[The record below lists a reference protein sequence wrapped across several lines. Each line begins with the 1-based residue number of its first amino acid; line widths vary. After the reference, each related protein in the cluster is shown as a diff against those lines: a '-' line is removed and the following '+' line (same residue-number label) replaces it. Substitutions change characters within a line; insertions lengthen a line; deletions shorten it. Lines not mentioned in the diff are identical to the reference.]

1 MLPAA
6 PIGDNDQTETTM
18 PLDESLSERLPTPDE
33 AEKARKA
40 GAILTRHTNRKR
52 GLSLH
57 VKHGSESASVELP
70 PAIARL
76 MLDLLECI
84 GKGEA
89 VTLVPF
95 GAELSTQQAA
105 EMLNVSRPLVVKLIE
120 TREIPHHK
128 VGTHRR
134 IRAEDLLAYK
144 QRRDR
149 TRNAALTRLAR
160 LGQEADASG
169 RVPPRGAADRRS

>member
-1 MLPAA
+1 
-6 PIGDNDQTETTM
+6 M
-18 PLDESLSERLPTPDE
+18 PRDRSLSERLPTQDE

-40 GAILTRHTNRKR
+40 STLLARHVERRGGLPLRIGKGAR
-52 GLSLH
+52 
-57 VKHGSESASVELP
+57 AADVEVP
-70 PAIARL
+70 PPVARL
-76 MLDLLECI
+76 MLDLLQFI
-84 GKGEA
+84 GDGQG

-105 EMLNVSRPLVVKLIE
+105 EILNVSRPFLVKLIE
-120 TREIPHHK
+120 DKQIPHHM

-134 IRAEDLLAYK
+134 VRAEDLLAYR

-160 LGQEADASG
+160 LKREIDG
-169 RVPPRGAADRRS
+169 